1 MSLQISRRKLLGASA
16 GGLAALAGCTEIYGS
31 TSTDSPPEPTFGDT
45 RSVWPMLS
53 QNQAN
58 TAFADITFPVGPF
71 QTMELFEGANEDRT
85 DTPILANDHL
95 LVSRASNEENPTGV
109 FALNPETG
117 SQRWQN
123 TDYVD
128 YTTPSVYGK
137 TAIISGGGTTAALNI
152 DTGRIHWTQSIGGS
166 GLYKK
171 HLKLEDTIIVSS
183 GSGQNLAGLH
193 AQTGDVQ
200 WESSPFGV
208 IYGLATD
215 GSRIVFSHTGDDES
229 GLVGFD
235 PSSQEVVWTAHSPSG
250 VSQPVISS
258 ELVLYT
264 DVDTGTVHAFDV
276 EGGEE
281 QWQYPTEDDVSAP
294 PAVDQNAGQ
303 VFVVGPNTGLHV
315 LELESG
321 ELLWSAESPGSKQP
335 LVTQNA
341 ILTTAG
347 ESIFQ
352 VLREDQ
358 STTEIATPG
367 KSISSPLSIGSDQI
381 FLTARS
387 SEDSGA
393 LTCTVTQQT

>member
-1 MSLQISRRKLLGASA
+1 
-16 GGLAALAGCTEIYGS
+16 
-31 TSTDSPPEPTFGDT
+31 
-45 RSVWPMLS
+45 MLS

-58 TAFADITFPVGPF
+58 TAFADITFPIGPF
-71 QTMELFEGANEDRT
+71 QTTELFEGANEDRS
-85 DTPILANDHL
+85 DAPILANDHL
-95 LVSRASNEENPTGV
+95 LVSRASDGGNPTGV

-152 DTGRIHWTQSIGGS
+152 DTGKVHWTQSIGGS
-166 GLYKK
+166 GLYKT
-171 HLKLEDTIIVSS
+171 HLKLEDTIVVSS
-183 GSGQNLAGLH
+183 GTGQNLAGLH

-200 WESSPFGV
+200 WTSSPFGV

-215 GSRIVFSHTGDDES
+215 GGRIVFSHAGDDES

-235 PSSQEVVWTAHSPSG
+235 PSSQEVVWTAREPAG
-250 VSQPVISS
+250 VSQPVVGG
-258 ELVLYT
+258 ELVLFT
-264 DVDTGTVHAFDV
+264 DVDTGTVRAFDI
-276 EGGEE
+276 ERGEE
-281 QWQYPTEDDVSAP
+281 QWQYLTEDDVSAP
-294 PAVDQNAGQ
+294 PAVDENAGR
-303 VFVVGPNTGLHV
+303 VFVVGPNSGLHV
-315 LELESG
+315 LELASG
-321 ELLWSAESPGSKQP
+321 ELLWNADSPGAKQP
-335 LVTQNA
+335 LVTQNVV
-341 ILTTAG
+341 LTTAG

-358 STTEIATPG
+358 STTKIATPR
-367 KSISSPLSIGSDQI
+367 KSISSPLSLGNNQI

-393 LTCTVTQQT
+393 LTYTVAPQT